1 MQKRIAC
8 ITGASSGIGRT
19 SAVALAKTGQWRIVL
34 SGRREQELE
43 KTAQMCRDAAGS
55 TNGDEDLT
63 LIVAGDVSE
72 ESNVESLFD
81 AIKKTYGRVD
91 MLFNNA
97 GISLP
102 ETPIEDLPI
111 EKFLSVMSINV
122 TASVLCTKY
131 ATRLMK
137 SQQPKGGR
145 IINNGSIAAYSP
157 RPDAAAYTISKH
169 AISGLTKSTSLDG
182 RKYDIACCQL
192 DIGNAATEMGG
203 GAANGVTQADGSKKP
218 EPVFDVQQVGDAI
231 VFMAGLPLGA
241 NAFNV
246 TLTSSAMPFIA
257 RG

>member
-1 MQKRIAC
+1 LQ
-8 ITGASSGIGRT
+8 
-19 SAVALAKTGQWRIVL
+19 
-34 SGRREQELE
+34 
-43 KTAQMCRDAAGS
+43 
-55 TNGDEDLT
+55 
-63 LIVAGDVSE
+63 
-72 ESNVESLFD
+72 
-81 AIKKTYGRVD
+81 
-91 MLFNNA
+91 NA

-137 SQQPKGGR
+137 SQEPKGGR
-145 IINNGSIAAYSP
+145 IINNGRWADRGRRSAGHPRTEIQRNVLVSLPTHQDLVSSILDGKASS
-157 RPDAAAYTISKH
+157 RPTLSACVDLADAAAYTISKH

-192 DIGNAATEMGG
+192 DIGQYTLYLTRAKRDGWRRLSTGNAATDMGG

-246 TLTSSAMPFIA
+246 TLTWVPVA
-257 RG
+257 RLLVWSRVLTWSLFNWIQI

>member
-1 MQKRIAC
+1 MQKRVAC

-19 SAVALAKTGQWRIVL
+19 SAIALAKTGQWRIVL

-81 AIKKTYGRVD
+81 AIKKTYGKAITGHPRTGRHRYSSPCHYRCHFSHRPSGHA
-91 MLFNNA
+91 LQRQSKKKTIISPPHTEQPRSLLQNA

-137 SQQPKGGR
+137 SQEPKGGR
-145 IINNGSIAAYSP
+145 IINNG
-157 RPDAAAYTISKH
+157 R
-169 AISGLTKSTSLDG
+169 
-182 RKYDIACCQL
+182 
-192 DIGNAATEMGG
+192 
-203 GAANGVTQADGSKKP
+203 
-218 EPVFDVQQVGDAI
+218 
-231 VFMAGLPLGA
+231 
-241 NAFNV
+241 
-246 TLTSSAMPFIA
+246 
-257 RG
+257 

>member
-1 MQKRIAC
+1 LQ
-8 ITGASSGIGRT
+8 
-19 SAVALAKTGQWRIVL
+19 
-34 SGRREQELE
+34 
-43 KTAQMCRDAAGS
+43 
-55 TNGDEDLT
+55 
-63 LIVAGDVSE
+63 
-72 ESNVESLFD
+72 
-81 AIKKTYGRVD
+81 
-91 MLFNNA
+91 NA

-137 SQQPKGGR
+137 SQEPKGGR
-145 IINNGSIAAYSP
+145 IINNGRWADRGHRSGGRSHTEYVCCDGNVIVSLPIRQDLVSQLIDRKANFTPSLSACNDLA
-157 RPDAAAYTISKH
+157 DAAAYTISKH

-192 DIGNAATEMGG
+192 DIGQYTLYLTRAKRDGWRRLSTGNAATDMGG

-246 TLTSSAMPFIA
+246 TLTWVL
-257 RG
+257 